1 MPHQLTSEPVA
12 APDAA
17 PPVRS
22 RGSVA
27 PAPRRRDTPIPV
39 RLGLQQRASTNLRNH
54 LLRAARRLTALVV
67 ADLASFAV
75 MRALLRAVR
84 DGAALGPWIASHVGA
99 VVPPG
104 ILNGW
109 QYAVALLV
117 ALVVTG
123 NYGRGDARRN
133 PRRLLFACA
142 LATALPLWMT
152 LWTVGFEPVLVQYGV
167 TTALVWLG
175 LAVERRTIDR
185 IVARVW
191 PAGRHAP
198 ATLFVGPAEEC
209 RSAMASPA
217 FSTEGEY
224 HPVGFVDAR
233 SPRAADAAGHV
244 ADFAELLHAV
254 RAETVVICGH
264 LSDAR
269 FHEVVDAA
277 LTAGCQVLSV
287 PQAMM
292 EMAGVQPTLVWRQ
305 EQPLI
310 ELTAPTLKGQQLVI
324 KRIVDLIGSICALV
338 VAAPLMIA
346 IAITIKRDS
355 PGPIL
360 FAQERVGLGGR
371 RFRMLKF
378 RTMRNGAD
386 SEKKALAHL
395 NHTGDPRLFK
405 IPNDPRVTN
414 LGRLLRRWSLDE
426 LPQLWNVLVGDMSL
440 VGPRPFFESDLETY
454 EDDHFLRL
462 GAKPGITGLWQV
474 SGRSGI
480 VDFEH
485 VVALDTEYVRNWSLL
500 LDLKI
505 LLRTV
510 PAVLGRRGAI

>member
-1 MPHQLTSEPVA
+1 M
-12 APDAA
+12 
-17 PPVRS
+17 
-22 RGSVA
+22 
-27 PAPRRRDTPIPV
+27 
-39 RLGLQQRASTNLRNH
+39 
-54 LLRAARRLTALVV
+54 
-67 ADLASFAV
+67 
-75 MRALLRAVR
+75 
-84 DGAALGPWIASHVGA
+84 
-99 VVPPG
+99 
-104 ILNGW
+104 
-109 QYAVALLV
+109 
-117 ALVVTG
+117 
-123 NYGRGDARRN
+123 
-133 PRRLLFACA
+133 
-142 LATALPLWMT
+142 
-152 LWTVGFEPVLVQYGV
+152 
-167 TTALVWLG
+167 
-175 LAVERRTIDR
+175 
-185 IVARVW
+185 
-191 PAGRHAP
+191 
-198 ATLFVGPAEEC
+198 
-209 RSAMASPA
+209 
-217 FSTEGEY
+217 
-224 HPVGFVDAR
+224 GFVDAR

-346 IAITIKRDS
+346 IAITIRRDS

-480 VDFEH
+480 VDFER

-500 LDLKI
+500 LDLRI